1 MPSFFAAPDGD
12 IRLLKYV
19 RAPLPYTDP
28 CPRITNVVVG
38 CERQTD
44 ALLKDKAEAAAFA
57 AAMPVE
63 DMSNDDAEELFT
75 ALFCPK
81 IEDDDLGEPL

>member
-1 MPSFFAAPDGD
+1 M
-12 IRLLKYV
+12 Y
-19 RAPLPYTDP
+19 APLFLT
-28 CPRITNVVVG
+28 
-38 CERQTD
+38 QTLARGSPTLLWFEE
-44 ALLKDKAEAAAFA
+44 ALLKDKTEAAAFA

-63 DMSNDDAEELFT
+63 GMSNDDAEELFT

>member
-1 MPSFFAAPDGD
+1 MWQ
-12 IRLLKYV
+12 V
-19 RAPLPYTDP
+19 
-28 CPRITNVVVG
+28 
-38 CERQTD
+38 EE
-44 ALLKDKAEAAAFA
+44 ALLKDKAEAAAFP